1 MSVQDHLCSARIPTP
16 VLTGLLIPA
25 SLLIIL
31 AIVPP
36 HAFDLSVSKLFF
48 SDGWPWHRNEVFTT
62 IFYRLPKLVPA
73 IVATVLLVR
82 LAVVLAQGRR
92 ILEEEASR
100 RALYV
105 VIAMGACAAAVWW
118 LKSTTGVA
126 CPWSVEPFGGAL
138 PMTDPAFGLT
148 DVPGRCW
155 PSGHAGTGFVF
166 IAFYFALKDVRP
178 RAAAGALLFA
188 VAFGLLCGA
197 VRVMEGAHFVSHVLV
212 TGIVDWLICAALHA
226 LILEDRSSPAFAKPL
241 SERGLVLLTAFW
253 WTFVLNMPFLARA
266 ADLSE
271 PNFAWSMREALTL
284 AGLSIAVVNAMHNS
298 LWSTYTVAAT
308 IPIAILMGLYMQI
321 WRKGD
326 VVGATVIGVVLLF
339 LCILSGP
346 WVAAHPEYF
355 GWLDIDRKAMSILI
369 PIYGFFASVLP
380 VWLLL
385 LPRDYLSTF
394 LKIGTIGALA
404 IGIAFVMPN
413 FQMPAFTDFIHG
425 GGPIV
430 GGPVIPF
437 IFITIACGAL
447 SGFHATIGTGTTPK
461 MVGNERDVL
470 FVGYGAMLME
480 GFVAIMALVAA
491 CVLVPADYFAIN
503 APAEKFQALGMAV
516 QELPRLE
523 AEVQESLMARP
534 GGSVS
539 LAVGMAH
546 IFSKIPFMEHLMA
559 YWYHFA
565 IMFEAVFI
573 LTAVDA
579 GTRVGRFFLQE
590 MIGKVIPKFAD
601 KEWVPGVIITSVLF
615 TGSWGYLVY
624 SGDIGSIWPLFGI
637 CNQLLA
643 SVTLLIGTTV
653 ILRMNKAKYAWIT
666 GVPGLFMT
674 VITFWAGI
682 WLIVNQYLPG
692 GKILLATLSVIV
704 MLLMLFVIYGTL
716 RRWFALL
723 AIHTTTKDEYGED
736 VKVVVQ
742 E

>member
-284 AGLSIAVVNAMHNS
+284 AGLSFGLLFISIALLTLVMALPRPVRRAV
-298 LWSTYTVAAT
+298 L
-308 IPIAILMGLYMQI
+308 
-321 WRKGD
+321 
-326 VVGATVIGVVLLF
+326 VLLS
-339 LCILSGP
+339 LTGAI
-346 WVAAHPEYF
+346 
-355 GWLDIDRKAMSILI
+355 
-369 PIYGFFASVLP
+369 FFA
-380 VWLLL
+380 
-385 LPRDYLSTF
+385 
-394 LKIGTIGALA
+394 GTLVY
-404 IGIAFVMPN
+404 GIAFDPN
-413 FQMPAFTDFIHG
+413 MARNVISTDVHEASPYFSARSLLLALAAGLPPVLAASAADMTPAGLRPAAVRG
-425 GGPIV
+425 GVAILALAAG
-430 GGPVIPF
+430 
-437 IFITIACGAL
+437 AGAL
-447 SGFHATIGTGTTPK
+447 FTQMNTLAAVMRNDKALRYLITPVNVPYSLAATLARDASPDAAQKRIVDPKPEFSVRLSRPAVLLVVIGEEALPSLLARAGAHVVWVDNQSGCKGTCAGTEVRSPDPK
-461 MVGNERDVL
+461 SAACASGRCFDGVLLDELDADLANLPADRPTVL
-470 FVGYGAMLME
+470 FYHMYGEHGPRYHEDSPAHAKVWTPECTDADLGACTKE
-480 GFVAIMALVAA
+480 SIINAYDNAVRYTDGVLAGLVKRLKARTDIDAGFVYVSDHGESLGEGGLYLHGAPYFMAPSEQIRVPMVMWLSKDWSRTFGFDAA
-491 CVLVPADYFAIN
+491 NLAREPAGGVTHEHLYSTV
-503 APAEKFQALGMAV
+503 LGMLGV
-516 QELPRLE
+516 QSTTRHPR
-523 AEVQESLMARP
+523 
-534 GGSVS
+534 
-539 LAVGMAH
+539 
-546 IFSKIPFMEHLMA
+546 
-559 YWYHFA
+559 WD
-565 IMFEAVFI
+565 
-573 LTAVDA
+573 LTDNRSSAA
-579 GTRVGRFFLQE
+579 Q
-590 MIGKVIPKFAD
+590 
-601 KEWVPGVIITSVLF
+601 
-615 TGSWGYLVY
+615 
-624 SGDIGSIWPLFGI
+624 
-637 CNQLLA
+637 
-643 SVTLLIGTTV
+643 
-653 ILRMNKAKYAWIT
+653 
-666 GVPGLFMT
+666 
-674 VITFWAGI
+674 
-682 WLIVNQYLPG
+682 
-692 GKILLATLSVIV
+692 
-704 MLLMLFVIYGTL
+704 
-716 RRWFALL
+716 
-723 AIHTTTKDEYGED
+723 
-736 VKVVVQ
+736 
-742 E
+742 